1 MSSPASIDMKTI
13 EQPKAW
19 KYVAGAV
26 IAFPVLFLLW
36 LAFDF
41 RVLHPE
47 LANVPVETTMDRL
60 RWFGVPLFAVIL
72 LFGGKWLY
80 SSFAANAR
88 AREWQE
94 KNLQLKQ
101 QEAAAH
107 TEKARREY
115 VLEVIGLGV
124 TYEKYRQGKL
134 WDALQVGTPFTTIR
148 EQDPNKYEWA
158 RFDKK
163 GVSGGRA
170 CDALENGANLSPM
183 FWGVPTFYA
192 GSPIPDPADQPSE
205 IRPMAGLAASAEGTG
220 MAWHLFVTGPWQL
233 SERPDQLLEQVFAF
247 FDAHPDLPYVVLLAD
262 DSSAT
267 RDSGLP
273 PNAPRL
279 IRDGYY
285 IPEMPDS
292 TTVFVLARRE
302 RVEPLRPYVWDDP
315 DNDYLQE
322 NLRRMYFQLME
333 TVPTPE
339 KLAHQEIFHG
349 GRQPSVAEWLTAAA
363 TFAKRPVFD
372 KKEADISLAGFR
384 RWLNDPPKDW
394 RPTPWFPVPWNRNQM
409 RAFDDL
415 PSLGYIHRPVFVKF
429 EDENGHPVN
438 RGDARQKLLE
448 SGWQQALQTLPDTE
462 RTKGPARIVGAF
474 GNHVEQQLAWEGVL
488 HTYSAQGGPEI
499 DTSKTAQFINTDRRL
514 GNTGAATFFMQ
525 MALGVMGSYIEGGTS
540 AAVNLRDPSGASIVF
555 ISPPSEASRKKQ
567 QGMNLFK
574 HNVKPAIDPE
584 NYKPPTVDAVLQSS
598 KASTAAEP
606 SASGLNTQQ

>member
-1 MSSPASIDMKTI
+1 MSSPAVPDMETI
-13 EQPKAW
+13 KPPKAW
-19 KYVAGAV
+19 MHIAGAV
-26 IAFPVLFLLW
+26 IAFPFLFLLW
-36 LAFDF
+36 LILDF

-47 LANVPVETTMDRL
+47 LANVTVETTMDRL
-60 RWFGVPLFAVIL
+60 RWFGVPLVAVVL
-72 LFGGKWLY
+72 LFGGKWVY
-80 SSFAANAR
+80 SSMAASAR

-134 WDALQVGTPFTTIR
+134 WDALQEGGPFTSIR
-148 EQDPNKYEWA
+148 EQDPKKYEWA
-158 RFDKK
+158 RFDKI

-170 CDALENGANLSPM
+170 CDALENGAKFSPM

-192 GSPIPDPADQPSE
+192 AAPIPDPADQPSD

-247 FDAHPDLPYVVLLAD
+247 FDAHPDLPYIVLLAD

-273 PNAPRL
+273 PEAPRL

-285 IPEMPDS
+285 IPDMPDS

-322 NLRRMYFQLME
+322 NLRMMYYDVME
-333 TVPTPE
+333 SVPTPE
-339 KLAHQEIFHG
+339 KLANQEKFHG

-363 TFAKRPVFD
+363 VFAKHPVYD
-372 KKEADISLAGFR
+372 DREARISLAAFR

-394 RPTPWFPVPWNRNQM
+394 KPTPWFPLPWNRNQM

-429 EDENGHPVN
+429 EDEQGHPVK
-438 RGDARQKLLE
+438 RRDARQNILE
-448 SGWQQALQTLPDTE
+448 AGWQQALQTLPDAE
-462 RTKGPARIVGAF
+462 RTTGPARIVGTF
-474 GNHVEQQLAWEGVL
+474 GNHVEQQRALEGVL
-488 HTYSAQGGPEI
+488 HTYATQGGPEI
-499 DTSKTAQFINTDRRL
+499 DTSKTVQFINTDHRL

-525 MALGVMGSYIEGGTS
+525 MAIGVMGSYIEGGTS
-540 AAVNLRDPSGASIVF
+540 AAVNLRDPNGASIVF

-567 QGMNLFK
+567 HGMNVFK
-574 HNVKPAIDPE
+574 HNVTPAIAPE
-584 NYKPPTVDAVLQSS
+584 NYKPPTVGAVLQAT
-598 KASTAAEP
+598 KASTAPEA
-606 SASGLNTQQ
+606 SASHPNARQ